1 MDLFGEWD
9 ETLPALSNNYSIIEK
24 YLIFMKR
31 LLVYFLFILLVFSGC
46 SKTIYVPVET
56 IKEVSVHDTT
66 YLHRTDTLVQV
77 PEVSIS
83 DYINVADTLRLEAPY
98 ALSTAWVDTT
108 LGILKGRLVQG
119 GKLPVQVVEKE
130 RVVYRDSIVKQEI
143 PVPVEVEKIVKHT
156 PWYAK
161 VLAWIGFA
169 ALLLLCGALVWKF
182 AQ

>member
-1 MDLFGEWD
+1 
-9 ETLPALSNNYSIIEK
+9 
-24 YLIFMKR
+24 MKR
-31 LLVYFLFILLVFSGC
+31 LLAYLLFGLLVFGC
-46 SKTIYVPVET
+46 TTIKYVPVET
-56 IKEVSVHDTT
+56 IKEIKVHDTT

-77 PEVSIS
+77 PEVSLS

-130 RVVYRDSIVKQEI
+130 RVVYRDSIVRQEI

-169 ALLLLCGALVWKF
+169 ALLLLAGALVWKF

>member
-1 MDLFGEWD
+1 
-9 ETLPALSNNYSIIEK
+9 
-24 YLIFMKR
+24 MKR
-31 LLVYFLFILLVFSGC
+31 LLVYLLFGLLVFGC
-46 SKTIYVPVET
+46 TTIKYVPVET
-56 IKEVSVHDTT
+56 IREIKVHDTT

-77 PEVSIS
+77 PEVSLS

-143 PVPVEVEKIVKHT
+143 PVPVEVEKIIKRT

-169 ALLLLCGALVWKF
+169 ALLLLAGALVWKF